1 MFAGHV
7 VYSTERA
14 EIGIRVCFCSDMDE
28 EPQSTDQSTDRGRK
42 RGRERKRGRGRKRG
56 KGSHEGR
63 RRRGGREVARASR
76 RASEI
81 QIRTWKLFSCVLS

>member
-42 RGRERKRGRGRKRG
+42 RGR
-56 KGSHEGR
+56 GSHEGR
-63 RRRGGREVARASR
+63 RRRGGREVARAGR

>member
-42 RGRERKRGRGRKRG
+42 RGRGRKRVR
-56 KGSHEGR
+56 GSHEGR

>member
-1 MFAGHV
+1 MFARHV

-42 RGRERKRGRGRKRG
+42 RGR
-56 KGSHEGR
+56 GSHEGR

>member
-1 MFAGHV
+1 MLFAGHV
-7 VYSTERA
+7 AYSTERA

-28 EPQSTDQSTDRGRK
+28 EPQSTDQSTDGGEEEREGGVMRGGRK
-42 RGRERKRGRGRKRG
+42 
-56 KGSHEGR
+56 
-63 RRRGGREVARASR
+63 REVARASR